1 MQIAQNK
8 LILPR
13 IRSGCRREKWCKHE
27 YGMCYNCNL
36 HAARKAGP
44 HDVFQRYPILL
55 TFLVATGRH
64 KLVFFP
70 EDASSHCR
78 TKLFYKQENEK
89 WRLFWGATFSRLESK
104 KGCLVTFHGLATII
118 LLRQGKAF
126 SCNHPLNPFLGPFL
140 GCEKILVV
148 KNLLCSWKYNVTFF
162 GQISRLCP

>member
-27 YGMCYNCNL
+27 YGMCYNYNL

-44 HDVFQRYPILL
+44 HDVFQRYPTLL

-64 KLVFFP
+64 KLVFLRMPLPLIVVPNFFI
-70 EDASSHCR
+70 SKKMR
-78 TKLFYKQENEK
+78 NEG
-89 WRLFWGATFSRLESK
+89 FFGGAIFSRLESK